1 MSAEKRIAQHLGE
14 VNDLSS
20 YLAAIHSALNG
31 EMEALFRGHRDV
43 NWKLTPAIAR
53 QHLTVRPQG
62 EAAMLEEFK
71 RRALPYLDAAHDLQ
85 DSDWLAIAQHHGMP
99 TRLLDWSGSA
109 LTALWFA
116 INEPAPSKSAAAVW
130 MLTYDQ
136 NDLMSESE
144 RARPLGVRRTALVR
158 PRHVTRRITAQDG
171 WFTLHRSHW
180 GDAESPPFVALE
192 TNIDYKKKL
201 FYVSIPNDAFGPM
214 RMQLAQA
221 GVTSAVLF
229 PDLAGVASYV
239 AWSHLYREDEL
250 VPRFL
255 GTGVRSDA

>member
-1 MSAEKRIAQHLGE
+1 MTAAKRIARRVGD
-14 VNDLSS
+14 VNDLAG
-20 YLAAIHSALNG
+20 YLAAIHGALNG

-43 NWKLTPAIAR
+43 NWKLIPAVAR
-53 QHLTVRPQG
+53 QHLTVSPQG

-71 RRALPYLDAAHDLQ
+71 RRALPYLDSAHDLR
-85 DSDWLAIAQHHGMP
+85 DSDWLAIAQHQGMP

-116 INEPAPSKSAAAVW
+116 INEPAPGNSGAAVW
-130 MLTYDQ
+130 ILAYDA
-136 NDLMSESE
+136 NDLMSEKE
-144 RARPLGVRRTALVR
+144 REQPLGVRRTVLVR

-180 GDAESPPFVALE
+180 GDDESPQFVALE
-192 TNIDYKKKL
+192 TNLDYKKKL
-201 FYVSIPNDAFGPM
+201 FYVTIPHDAFGAM

-250 VPRFL
+250 VPRFP